1 MSGAPLR
8 RLLQTKGRNPHPAKG
23 ITQAEFKDIMR
34 GFMAAAN
41 AVAAKPEWREKTRG
55 RGGPLYSFD
64 GASAHWSVE
73 ALEELGIT
81 ADMRFPLPTKSPDM
95 HKVTEHVFARM
106 KPKFRTW
113 LYHHPALR
121 TIEEYMDQ
129 VKQLFWEN
137 AEVAGKEAIHGDV
150 ASLPATYAKVVEHRG
165 GEIPKPY
172 R

>member
-1 MSGAPLR
+1 MM
-8 RLLQTKGRNPHPAKG
+8 
-23 ITQAEFKDIMR
+23 IM
-34 GFMAAAN
+34 FEEKAN
-41 AVAAKPEWREKTRG
+41 QVMGNASNTDWRDLPDQYKPIF
-55 RGGPLYSFD
+55 SFD
-64 GASAHWSVE
+64 NAPIHTIAGNATPPTWWTSR
-73 ALEELGIT
+73 AL
-81 ADMRFPLPTKSPDM
+81 LPPHSPDM
-95 HKVTEHVFARM
+95 HKVIEHVFARM

-121 TIEEYMDQ
+121 TIEEYMAQ
-129 VKQLFWEN
+129 VEQLFWEN